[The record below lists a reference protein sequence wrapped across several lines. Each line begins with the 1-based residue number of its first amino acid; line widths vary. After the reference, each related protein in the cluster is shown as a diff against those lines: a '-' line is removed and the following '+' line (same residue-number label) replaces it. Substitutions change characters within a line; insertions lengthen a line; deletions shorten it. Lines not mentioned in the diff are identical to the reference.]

1 MRKDMK
7 RNHKTYGKKFEK
19 GRRNGS
25 GKRTEYRMPKKQ
37 RKPIELSE
45 EEQEEI
51 LNQKFVGTY
60 EKGQNFGF
68 VVSDFKRLPTDIYV
82 SKKNSKK
89 AKDGQKVIVKVTSL
103 PSKGRC
109 LEGEIVDVI
118 GYPDARDIEM
128 QCLIKEFDVPAE
140 FSEEVIKEA
149 KSLNQF
155 VDKKD
160 IPNRVDFRDLN
171 IFTVDGEDTKDF
183 DDAISI
189 SKDENGL
196 YTLGVYIA
204 DVSYYVRNG
213 SELDKEAIKRGT
225 SIYMLDR
232 VVPMLP
238 FELSN
243 GICSLNAGE
252 DRFVLAIVM
261 KIDKNGIVKSS
272 KVSKGII
279 NVKERMTYTNV
290 KKIIEDSDE
299 EVTKRYEKY
308 IGDFK
313 LMEELAIILKDR
325 RNRNG
330 SLNLNIPETKIIFDE
345 NGKVIDIVK
354 YELSFANEIIEQF
367 MLTANEEIAETF
379 YNLKAPFIYRVH
391 ETPDLDKIEELNKA
405 LYEWGYKIKVGAD
418 GEVSPLEFANILN
431 DIEGKPEE
439 KVISTL
445 ILRTL
450 KIARYESENKGHFGI
465 ASKYYCHFTSPIRRY
480 PDLFIHRVISEYLEN
495 NNKLSAKK
503 KAMYEEQAKEYADS
517 SSEREKLAQTIE
529 REAEDIKKAEY
540 MESRIGEEYEGIIS
554 GVTSFGVF
562 VELENTVEGLIRF
575 ENLGNDYFAYD
586 EERKIL
592 VGEHTGKIFKIGDKI
607 KIKVIEANKFLRRV
621 SFAIV
626 EEQD

>member
-196 YTLGVYIA
+196 
-204 DVSYYVRNG
+204 
-213 SELDKEAIKRGT
+213 
-225 SIYMLDR
+225 
-232 VVPMLP
+232 
-238 FELSN
+238 
-243 GICSLNAGE
+243 
-252 DRFVLAIVM
+252 
-261 KIDKNGIVKSS
+261 
-272 KVSKGII
+272 
-279 NVKERMTYTNV
+279 
-290 KKIIEDSDE
+290 
-299 EVTKRYEKY
+299 
-308 IGDFK
+308 
-313 LMEELAIILKDR
+313 
-325 RNRNG
+325 
-330 SLNLNIPETKIIFDE
+330 
-345 NGKVIDIVK
+345 
-354 YELSFANEIIEQF
+354 
-367 MLTANEEIAETF
+367 
-379 YNLKAPFIYRVH
+379 
-391 ETPDLDKIEELNKA
+391 
-405 LYEWGYKIKVGAD
+405 
-418 GEVSPLEFANILN
+418 
-431 DIEGKPEE
+431 
-439 KVISTL
+439 
-445 ILRTL
+445 
-450 KIARYESENKGHFGI
+450 
-465 ASKYYCHFTSPIRRY
+465 
-480 PDLFIHRVISEYLEN
+480 
-495 NNKLSAKK
+495 
-503 KAMYEEQAKEYADS
+503 
-517 SSEREKLAQTIE
+517 
-529 REAEDIKKAEY
+529 
-540 MESRIGEEYEGIIS
+540 
-554 GVTSFGVF
+554 
-562 VELENTVEGLIRF
+562 
-575 ENLGNDYFAYD
+575 
-586 EERKIL
+586 
-592 VGEHTGKIFKIGDKI
+592 
-607 KIKVIEANKFLRRV
+607 
-621 SFAIV
+621 
-626 EEQD
+626 

>member
-19 GRRNGS
+19 ERRNGS

-118 GYPDARDIEM
+118 GYPDARDVEM

-160 IPNRVDFRDLN
+160 IPNRVDFRNLN

-325 RNRNG
+325 RNGNG

>member
-19 GRRNGS
+19 ERRNGS

-160 IPNRVDFRDLN
+160 IPNRVDFRNLN

-204 DVSYYVRNG
+204 DVSYYVRND

-554 GVTSFGVF
+554 GLTSFGVF

-626 EEQD
+626 EE

>member
-103 PSKGRC
+103 PSKGKC

-204 DVSYYVRNG
+204 DVSYYVRND

-354 YELSFANEIIEQF
+354 YELSFANEII
-367 MLTANEEIAETF
+367 
-379 YNLKAPFIYRVH
+379 
-391 ETPDLDKIEELNKA
+391 
-405 LYEWGYKIKVGAD
+405 
-418 GEVSPLEFANILN
+418 
-431 DIEGKPEE
+431 
-439 KVISTL
+439 
-445 ILRTL
+445 
-450 KIARYESENKGHFGI
+450 
-465 ASKYYCHFTSPIRRY
+465 
-480 PDLFIHRVISEYLEN
+480 
-495 NNKLSAKK
+495 
-503 KAMYEEQAKEYADS
+503 
-517 SSEREKLAQTIE
+517 
-529 REAEDIKKAEY
+529 
-540 MESRIGEEYEGIIS
+540 
-554 GVTSFGVF
+554 
-562 VELENTVEGLIRF
+562 
-575 ENLGNDYFAYD
+575 
-586 EERKIL
+586 
-592 VGEHTGKIFKIGDKI
+592 
-607 KIKVIEANKFLRRV
+607 
-621 SFAIV
+621 
-626 EEQD
+626 

>member
-103 PSKGRC
+103 PSKGKC

-204 DVSYYVRNG
+204 DVSYYVRND

-626 EEQD
+626 EE